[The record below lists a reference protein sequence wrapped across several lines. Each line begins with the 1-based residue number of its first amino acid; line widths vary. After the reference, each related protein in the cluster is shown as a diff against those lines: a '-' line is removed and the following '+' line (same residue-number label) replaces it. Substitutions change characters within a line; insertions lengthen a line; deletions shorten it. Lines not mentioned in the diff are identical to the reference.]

1 MAHPVLVLHGGT
13 GFRTE
18 QKRVGPL
25 RRNLRAISARA
36 YEHLKTHNALETVS
50 FAVRLLEDDP
60 LFNAGTGSS
69 LQADGRARM
78 SASIM
83 DGRTLRF
90 AAVLNIE
97 RVRHP
102 VLVAD
107 ALLDEEDRVL
117 AGPGATR
124 YARSKR
130 LGSWNPV
137 TALRRRQ
144 WQQRRREQ
152 TTGYG
157 TVGALALD
165 ADGALAAATST
176 GGKGFERAG
185 RVSDSGMPVGN
196 YANAEVAVS
205 CTGVG
210 EDIVDEAL
218 AARLAQRATDGAPL
232 KKAWAVTFGETTVR
246 RRQVGAVGLDRH
258 GQWAWSTTA
267 PLLAAVART
276 AARWAESY

>member
-1 MAHPVLVLHGGT
+1 MTHPVLVLHGGT
-13 GFRTE
+13 GI
-18 QKRVGPL
+18 QPGHKRLGPI
-25 RRNLRAISARA
+25 RRNLRAISAKA

-83 DGRTLRF
+83 DGVTLRF
-90 AAVLNIE
+90 AAVVNIE

-107 ALLDEEDRVL
+107 ALLDEDDRVL

-124 YARSKR
+124 YARSKGF
-130 LGSWNPV
+130 LVWNPV

-144 WQQRRREQ
+144 WQQRLREK
-152 TTGYG
+152 TGGSG

-176 GGKGFERAG
+176 GGKGFERVG
-185 RVSDSGMPVGN
+185 RVSDSGMPIGN
-196 YANAEVAVS
+196 YANAEAAVS
-205 CTGVG
+205 CTGIG
-210 EDIVDEAL
+210 EDILDEAL
-218 AARLAQRATDGAPL
+218 AVRLVQRVTDGTSL
-232 KKAWAVTFGETTVR
+232 KKAWAVTFGEMTVR
-246 RRQVGAVGLDRH
+246 RRRVGAVGLDRH
-258 GQWAWSTTA
+258 GQWVWQTTV

-276 AARWAESY
+276 GTRWAESY

>member
-1 MAHPVLVLHGGT
+1 MVHPVLVLHGGT
-13 GFRTE
+13 GIRPE
-18 QKRVGPL
+18 SKRLTPI
-25 RRNLRAISARA
+25 RRNLRAISAKA
-36 YEHLKTHNALETVS
+36 YEYLKTHNALETVS

-83 DGRTLRF
+83 DGPTLRF

-107 ALLDEEDRVL
+107 ALLDEADRVL

-124 YARSKR
+124 YARSKQIPT
-130 LGSWNPV
+130 WNPV

-144 WQQRRREQ
+144 WQQRREQ
-152 TTGYG
+152 ATGYG

-165 ADGALAAATST
+165 AAGALAAATST
-176 GGKGFERAG
+176 GGKGFEQVG
-185 RVSDSGMPVGN
+185 RVSDSGMPIGN
-196 YANAEVAVS
+196 YATAEAAVS
-205 CTGVG
+205 CTGIG
-210 EDIVDEAL
+210 EDILDEAL
-218 AARLAQRATDGAPL
+218 AVRLVQRVTDGASL
-232 KKAWAVTFGETTVR
+232 KRAWAVTFGEMTVR
-246 RRQVGAVGLDRH
+246 RRRVGAIGLDRH
-258 GQWAWSTTA
+258 GQWMWQTTV

>member
-1 MAHPVLVLHGGT
+1 MVHPVLVLHGGT
-13 GFRTE
+13 GIRPE
-18 QKRVGPL
+18 HKRLGPL
-25 RRNLRAISARA
+25 RRNLRAISAKA

-78 SASIM
+78 SAAIM
-83 DGRTLRF
+83 DGPTLRF
-90 AAVLNIE
+90 AAVLNVE

-117 AGPGATR
+117 AGTGAIR
-124 YARSKR
+124 YARLKKFPA
-130 LGSWNPV
+130 WNPV

-152 TTGYG
+152 VAGYG

-165 ADGALAAATST
+165 AEGALAAATST
-176 GGKGFERAG
+176 GGRGFERVG
-185 RVSDSGMPVGN
+185 RVSDSGMPAGN
-196 YANAEVAVS
+196 YANADAAVS

-218 AARLAQRATDGAPL
+218 AVRLVQRLTDGTSL
-232 KKAWAVTFGETTVR
+232 KKAWAVTFGEMTVR
-246 RRQVGAVGLDRH
+246 RRRVGAVGLDRH
-258 GQWAWSTTA
+258 GQWAWSTTV

-276 AARWAESY
+276 ATRWAESY